1 MKARLAGSLAV
12 AASAF
17 DPPPPGEIVP
27 ELPRFSG
34 PALRGAG
41 SLEFTHTAEQV
52 RAYDPYGQFVAI
64 IGARETGSPRLMVE
78 ARAGTPGV
86 VAQAVVARETRL
98 LALSAASAID
108 EDSRDLLCI
117 WAAEVL
123 RHPEWMACVRRV
135 ENDRVHVR
143 CLSVEPEPDDVELRV
158 QQKELSP
165 APPEVKTLLSKGR
178 AHGMQQRLVEAA
190 AAYDRAL
197 TVARSVGSPR
207 GVVTAAVGLHHALYA
222 LGYPSDAAALIRGVI
237 ATEQLDRKCVA
248 SLCQSSAR
256 DALLEGAWERAGR
269 WLDRADAAA
278 PSGRSPTARSLP

>member
-108 EDSRDLLCI
+108 EDSRDL
-117 WAAEVL
+117 
-123 RHPEWMACVRRV
+123 ACVRRV

-207 GVVTAAVGLHHALYA
+207 GVVTAAVGLHHTLYA